1 MKPIRVLALS
11 LLLLQTLTSCVFK
24 EPVFTTG
31 FGAADPGLAGV
42 WATDGEGGDPR
53 KIEFAVFLPLDDS
66 RWVLHYPTNEK
77 DGFYFEARP
86 LGLRDRDVLQ
96 LRVLGTMKAGPA
108 KPDETNYTLLWLE
121 KKAAGV
127 LSVRALSG
135 GDEANKRGPDG
146 TRKLLEDPTSD
157 WTAVF
162 GEPLEFKK
170 LKDS

>member
-1 MKPIRVLALS
+1 MKWLHLFVLS
-11 LLLLQTLTSCVFK
+11 LLLGTLASCVFK
-24 EPVFTTG
+24 EPVFATG
-31 FGAADPGLAGV
+31 FGTTNRDLAGV

-66 RWVLHYPTNEK
+66 RWALHYPTNEK

-86 LGLRDRDVLQ
+86 LRVRDRDLLQ

-108 KPDETNYTLLWLE
+108 KPGDSIYTLLWLE
-121 KKAAGV
+121 AKAPGV

-135 GDEANKRGPDG
+135 DDEATRRGPDG
-146 TRKLLEDPTSD
+146 TRKLLEDPASD
-157 WTAVF
+157 WNAAF
-162 GEPLEFKK
+162 GEPMEFKK